1 MSVSID
7 SSIQYLKTVG
17 PKKAELFS
25 SLGISTIKDL
35 LYYFP
40 YRYLDRTTIL
50 DSNRVVNFI
59 SSGFKGEITIIGKV
73 IETEEIYYGRKSVFK
88 VSMKDEK
95 GFFDCIWFRSIKY
108 FRERFKTDEYY
119 AISAK
124 PTITKYGHLQFAHPD
139 FDKLNSNESEDFLHT
154 GKIIPFYKIPE
165 ELKKVNLGELSLRKL
180 ISEAV
185 EKHNDQIEETLPPY
199 IIKQNKLLN
208 LQSTV
213 KNKHFPESSELLE
226 RANMRLKFEEL
237 FYIQSLIALKKQN
250 YNTKLKGIEFKL
262 DKSLISKFIKSLPF
276 ELTNAQKE
284 VLHQIRL
291 DMESDFPMN
300 RLIQGDVGS
309 GKTMVAL
316 IAMLIAVSNN
326 KQAALMAPTEI
337 LAIQHYENI
346 KRMLAGFP
354 VAVELL
360 LGGQK
365 TKEKKEIHS
374 KIQEGKVAIYIGTH
388 TLIEDKSTFKE
399 LGIAVIDEQHRF
411 GVAQRSK
418 LVSKTSTPDVLV
430 MSATPIPRTLTMTLY
445 GDLDVSIIDELPK
458 NRLPIKTY
466 LRGDSNLDNIYNF
479 VIKHLKTGSQAY
491 IVYPLVEDSEKLEL
505 KAAETYYEQ
514 LKNSAFNEFNVALI
528 HGRMSWDEK
537 RTIMFEFASKKY
549 DVLISTTVI
558 EVGID
563 IRNANVMIIND
574 SHIFGLSQL
583 HQLRGRIGRGSSES
597 HCILVTS
604 DSLSKRQNEL
614 SFNFDFLSDS
624 QIQKNKT
631 IIRLN
636 SLVKYTSGFKLAEI
650 DLKLRGPGDI
660 FGTQQSGIPKFKHAD
675 ILTDQKI
682 LLKAKEDAFKIVEH
696 DPKLLKTENKIIKE
710 NLAENYKDNYWYS
723 TVG

>member
-1 MSVSID
+1 MSVAID

-25 SLGISTIKDL
+25 SIGIGTIKDL
-35 LYYFP
+35 LFYFP

-59 SSGFKGEITIIGKV
+59 SSGFKEEITIIGKV
-73 IETEEIYYGRKSVFK
+73 VETEEIYYGRKSILK
-88 VSMKDEK
+88 VSMKDDK
-95 GFFDCIWFRSIKY
+95 GFFDCVWFRSIKY
-108 FRERFKTDEYY
+108 FRERFKQGEFY

-124 PTITKYGHLQFAHPD
+124 PTITRYGHLQFAHPD
-139 FDKLNSNESEDFLHT
+139 FDKLNSKESEDFLHT
-154 GKIIPFYKIPE
+154 GKIIPFYKVPE

-185 EKHNDQIEETLPPY
+185 EKHNDKIEETLPPY

-208 LQSTV
+208 LRSTV

-250 YNTKLKGIEFKL
+250 YHTKLKGIKFKL
-262 DKSLISKFIKSLPF
+262 DKSLISMFIKSLPF

-309 GKTMVAL
+309 GKTVVAL

-346 KRMLAGFP
+346 KKMLEGFP
-354 VAVELL
+354 VEIELL

-365 TKEKKEIHS
+365 VKEKKVVHA
-374 KIQEGKVAIYIGTH
+374 KIQQGKSAIYIGTH
-388 TLIEDKSTFKE
+388 ALIEEKSSFSD

-411 GVAQRSK
+411 GVAQRSR
-418 LVSKTSTPDVLV
+418 LVTKFSAPDVLV

-445 GDLDVSIIDELPK
+445 GDLDVSIIDELPE
-458 NRLPIKTY
+458 NRIPIKTY
-466 LRGDSNLDNIYNF
+466 LRGDGKLDRIYNF
-479 VIKHLKTGSQAY
+479 AIKQLKTGSQAF

-505 KAAETYYEQ
+505 KAAETYYKE
-514 LKNSAFNEFNVALI
+514 LKETAFKKFRVALI
-528 HGRMSWDEK
+528 HGRMTWNEK
-537 RTIMFEFASKKY
+537 RIVMMEFADKKY
-549 DVLISTTVI
+549 DLLISTTVI

-563 IRNANVMIIND
+563 IPNANVMIVND
-574 SHIFGLSQL
+574 SHRFGLSQL

-604 DSLSKRQNEL
+604 DNLSKKQHEL

-636 SLVKYTSGFKLAEI
+636 SLVKYSSGFKLAEI

-682 LLKAKEDAFKIVEH
+682 LLKAKEDAFNIVEN

-710 NLAENYKDNYWYS
+710 NLSENYKDNYWYS